1 MVDRIEKLKS
11 LEPWKIAESA
21 ETKKDKR
28 EQSKEEKKKD
38 EGSSFEGKTD
48 WNRLIAKDLGRR
60 ETFNILT
67 RNIKSLEFKG
77 VSTWRDQAALEVN
90 VLLEDGT
97 RKDSALISIPRAQ
110 GLKLVHHHPGD
121 TIPLELFVKD
131 PYLKVSLL
139 MHPTLSQT
147 IKAGEEKGGVQTELS
162 PASGEKNQI
171 LSLKETPEAVS
182 ILWVVLYSIIAC
194 LLLIAVVGLVRFLI

>member
-11 LEPWKIAESA
+11 SEPWKIAESA

-28 EQSKEEKKKD
+28 EQSKEEGKRD
-38 EGSSFEGKTD
+38 DRSSFGEKTD
-48 WNRLIAKDLGRR
+48 WNRLIAKDSGPR
-60 ETFNILT
+60 ETLNLLT
-67 RNIKSLEFKG
+67 SNIKSLEFKG
-77 VSTWRDQAALEVN
+77 VSTWRDQAALEVD

-121 TIPLELFVKD
+121 SVPLELFGKD

-139 MHPTLSQT
+139 MHPTLLQT
-147 IKAGEEKGGVQTELS
+147 MKVGEEKTGIPPETPSTSE
-162 PASGEKNQI
+162 EKGQI
-171 LSLKETPEAVS
+171 LFPKEAPEAFS
-182 ILWVVLYSIIAC
+182 ILWVVLYSIVAC
-194 LLLIAVVGLVRFLI
+194 LLLIAIVGLVRFLI